1 MNFDDLQ
8 FAATDCCAQHLKA
21 QVVRGDF
28 VTTITDLGEGLYSLT
43 VTNAAG
49 LVERRSGLTRAQVD
63 AAIAN
68 L

>member
-1 MNFDDLQ
+1 MKFDDLQ

-21 QVVRGDF
+21 QIVRGDV

-43 VTNAAG
+43 VTDAAG

-63 AAIAN
+63 VVIAN